1 MITDV
6 GQISGVNPAGIPQA
20 MKNVRRWCCW
30 AAVPKQ
36 KADGT
41 VEYTKE
47 PRRGHAPGKR
57 ASSTDAATWCD
68 FETAYAHVQTG
79 EMSGVGF
86 VLGDGW
92 AGVDLDD
99 AFVGAD
105 LRPDAAAIVS
115 RLSSFTERSVSKT
128 GVHVIVHAELHRG
141 IKTSSVEV
149 YGEGRYF
156 TMSGDRLDGC
166 HQTVESRQAE
176 LDALVQDLQNER
188 ARNTRSLVP
197 TNAVSISDDRTRLT
211 PPPPASDEE
220 IIERAHRACRGFAD
234 LWAGNIAKYDGDDSR
249 ADLALAGYLA
259 FMCGPEQDGLVRRLM
274 EQSRLKRDKWVENR
288 TYLERTISKAYGERG
303 EDDFFHWNGHPRK
316 AELVPISVPSPGT
329 PPDRGL
335 LLDLT
340 HSSTVDDTG
349 FARRLAEEGRDH
361 IRYVTS
367 WGKWITWDGSR
378 WNVDD
383 GTGAVQ
389 QAQILRDRLWHEF
402 ADLPLKKKTALA
414 LKYIKQCG
422 SAKKIRDIVGLL
434 RHQQPIRISHEQLDQ
449 HRLLLNLRNG
459 TIDLRTGECL
469 PHDREHFITQMAAVA
484 YQPFAEADLWEQ
496 FIHEAMLGDAELIR
510 FLQVSAG
517 LMLSGDVSVQAM
529 WCHHGNGAN
538 GKSTFLGTIANLLGD
553 YATAAP
559 PNFLMTRQTE
569 SHPTEIANLY
579 GKRLVTAIECEG
591 GKRMRESF
599 VKMLTGGDK
608 MAARRMHE
616 NFWTVDPTWHLHVA
630 FNDPP
635 TITGTDDGIRRR
647 LKIIPWR
654 ADFRGAKQ
662 DKSIKER
669 LESEEMRP
677 GILNW
682 CLAGFRDYLANGLPS
697 NSAVEDA
704 TAEYVSEQDV
714 LGVFLDEECVI
725 GPACQVVFPAFLKS
739 FHGWLETR
747 GEHPGYWSGKKVG
760 ADLKRRGF
768 YSEKCSSG
776 YDRNKTVYHGIRLIH
791 PPL

>member
-6 GQISGVNPAGIPQA
+6 RQISRVNPEGIPQA
-20 MKNVRRWCCW
+20 MKEVRRWCCW

-47 PRRGHAPGKR
+47 PRRGHAPDKR
-57 ASSTDAATWCD
+57 ASSTDATTWCD
-68 FETAYAHVQTG
+68 FETAYAHVLTG

-92 AGVDLDD
+92 AGIDLDD
-99 AFVGAD
+99 AFLGDD
-105 LRPDAAAIVS
+105 LQPEAASIVS

-128 GVHVIVHAELHRG
+128 GAHVIVHGELQRG

-166 HQTVESRQAE
+166 HQTVENRQAE

-197 TNAVSISDDRTRLT
+197 KNPVEISNDPANPP

-220 IIERAHRACRGFAD
+220 IIEQAHRVCRGFAD
-234 LWAGNIAKYDGDDSR
+234 LWAGNITKYDGDDSR

-274 EQSRLKRDKWVENR
+274 EESCLKRDKWFKNR

-303 EDDFFHWNGHPRK
+303 EGDFFHWNGRAQK
-316 AELVPISVPSPGT
+316 GELVQISVPSSGAL
-329 PPDRGL
+329 PDHGL

-340 HSSTVDDTG
+340 NPSTIDDIG
-349 FARRLAEEGRDH
+349 FARRLAEEGRKQ
-361 IRYVTS
+361 IQFVTS
-367 WGKWITWDGSR
+367 WGKWITWNGSR
-378 WNVDD
+378 WTVDD
-383 GTGAVQ
+383 GAGAVQ

-402 ADLPLKKKTALA
+402 ADLPVKKALA
-414 LKYIKQCG
+414 LKYIQACG
-422 SAKKIRDIVGLL
+422 SAKKIRDVVGLL

-449 HRLLLNLRNG
+449 HRFLLNVRNG

-469 PHDREHFITQMAAVA
+469 PHDRDHFITQMAAVE
-484 YQPFAEADLWEQ
+484 YQPFARANLWEQ
-496 FIHEAMLGDAELIR
+496 FIQEAMLGDVELIR

-538 GKSTFLGTIANLLGD
+538 GKSTFLTAIGKLLGD
-553 YATAAP
+553 YYVAAP
-559 PNFLMTRQTE
+559 ANFLMMRQSET
-569 SHPTEIANLY
+569 HPTEIANLY

-608 MAARRMHE
+608 MAARRMKE
-616 NFWTVDPTWHLHVA
+616 NFWMVDPTWHVHVA

-654 ADFRGAKQ
+654 ADFKGAKQ
-662 DKSIKER
+662 DKTIKER

-682 CLAGFRDYLANGLPS
+682 CLAGFQDYLANGLP
-697 NSAVEDA
+697 NTRAVDNA
-704 TAEYVSEQDV
+704 TADYVSEQDV
-714 LGVFLDEECVI
+714 LGLFLDEECVI
-725 GPACQVVFPAFLKS
+725 GPACQVVFPTFLKS

-747 GEHPGYWSGKKVG
+747 GEHPSYWSGKKVG

-791 PPL
+791 PPV